1 MNLRKISNTPSPA
14 WSEIPYSHVF
24 LPVEVSDG
32 HAANM
37 TLNLN
42 QETGVVIDV
51 DNAGTYLLPLNVVTN
66 TNGPILQVY
75 VDGQPIG
82 EKVVMSNTAG
92 AWRYES
98 IDLGEVTLAA
108 GEHVLS
114 FRSVDKASNASFILD
129 NVYLNGSDT
138 TPEAP

>member
-51 DNAGTYLLPLNVVTN
+51 DNADTHLLT
-66 TNGPILQVY
+66 
-75 VDGQPIG
+75 
-82 EKVVMSNTAG
+82 
-92 AWRYES
+92 
-98 IDLGEVTLAA
+98 
-108 GEHVLS
+108 
-114 FRSVDKASNASFILD
+114 
-129 NVYLNGSDT
+129 LNGVTYTIPTETRGDANWAWLT
-138 TPEAP
+138 VEVPTLF